1 MGRLNLRDFCCDTK
15 YTHPRL
21 PLFSLSP
28 HGVLYVFFYQKF
40 NGNVN
45 MNHNEEVPDF
55 LGGLGDMLPA
65 DVLKKVNELLE
76 QLHRKDKDNQ
86 GCPVFIYAPGSQY
99 VDKQYNIGAYPRPN
113 SRPSVAD
120 PSPFPKVKGADSTA
134 TASPPALHKGGDLP
148 APEAMVWAVEK
159 TIKDGHWWGNVSWS
173 VVYRIYQMKGY
184 QGTVSQFVRDVSQW
198 PFTMQIRYDCNDD
211 AVGKPI
217 RTGKISRSL
226 DKWAE
231 DGASSQFIILG
242 EALMKALVQ
251 FRK

>member
-1 MGRLNLRDFCCDTK
+1 M
-15 YTHPRL
+15 
-21 PLFSLSP
+21 
-28 HGVLYVFFYQKF
+28 
-40 NGNVN
+40 N

-76 QLHRKDKDNQ
+76 RVHRKDKDHQ
-86 GCPVFIYAPGSQY
+86 GSPVFVYAPGSQY
-99 VDKQYNIGAYPRPN
+99 VDKQFNIGAYPRPL
-113 SRPSVAD
+113 
-120 PSPFPKVKGADSTA
+120 PKGKGVDSTA
-134 TASPPALHKGGDLP
+134 TASHPALHKGGDLP

-242 EALMKALVQ
+242 EALMKALAQ

>member
-1 MGRLNLRDFCCDTK
+1 
-15 YTHPRL
+15 
-21 PLFSLSP
+21 
-28 HGVLYVFFYQKF
+28 
-40 NGNVN
+40 

-65 DVLKKVNELLE
+65 DVLKLVNFFNEPDEQSGTCSDSAMARKSRMKFNELLE
-76 QLHRKDKDNQ
+76 QLHRKDKDHQ
-86 GCPVFIYAPGSQY
+86 GSPVFIYAPGSQY
-99 VDKQYNIGAYPRPN
+99 VDKQFNIGAYPRPL
-113 SRPSVAD
+113 
-120 PSPFPKVKGADSTA
+120 PKGKGVDSA
-134 TASPPALHKGGDLP
+134 ETASHPALLKGGELP

-173 VVYRIYQMKGY
+173 VVYRIYQMNGY
-184 QGTVSQFVRDVSQW
+184 QGTVSQFVRDVSRW
-198 PFTMQIRYDCNDD
+198 PFTMPIRYDCNDD

-242 EALMKALVQ
+242 EALMKALAQ

>member
-1 MGRLNLRDFCCDTK
+1 M
-15 YTHPRL
+15 
-21 PLFSLSP
+21 
-28 HGVLYVFFYQKF
+28 
-40 NGNVN
+40 N
-45 MNHNEEVPDF
+45 MNQNEENPDF
-55 LGGLGDMLPA
+55 LGGLGDLLPA

-76 QLHRKDKDNQ
+76 QLHRKDNDHQ
-86 GCPVFIYAPGSQY
+86 GSPVFIYAPGSQY
-99 VDKQYNIGAYPRPN
+99 VDKQFNIGAYPRPL
-113 SRPSVAD
+113 
-120 PSPFPKVKGADSTA
+120 PKGKGVDSTA
-134 TASPPALHKGGDLP
+134 TASHPAHHKGEDLP
-148 APEAMVWAVEK
+148 VPEAMVWAVEK

-184 QGTVSQFVRDVSQW
+184 QGTVSQFVRDVSRW
-198 PFTMQIRYDCNDD
+198 PFTMHIRYDCNDD

-242 EALMKALVQ
+242 EALMKALAQ

>member
-1 MGRLNLRDFCCDTK
+1 
-15 YTHPRL
+15 
-21 PLFSLSP
+21 
-28 HGVLYVFFYQKF
+28 
-40 NGNVN
+40 

-76 QLHRKDKDNQ
+76 RVHRKDKDHQ
-86 GCPVFIYAPGSQY
+86 GSPVFVYAPGSQY
-99 VDKQYNIGAYPRPN
+99 VDKQFNIGAYPRPL
-113 SRPSVAD
+113 
-120 PSPFPKVKGADSTA
+120 PKGKGVDSTA
-134 TASPPALHKGGDLP
+134 TASHPALHKGGDLP
-148 APEAMVWAVEK
+148 AP
-159 TIKDGHWWGNVSWS
+159 IKDGHWWGNVSWS

-242 EALMKALVQ
+242 EALMKALIFVGV
-251 FRK
+251 FCFV

>member
-1 MGRLNLRDFCCDTK
+1 
-15 YTHPRL
+15 
-21 PLFSLSP
+21 
-28 HGVLYVFFYQKF
+28 
-40 NGNVN
+40 

-55 LGGLGDMLPA
+55 LDGLGDMLPA

-76 QLHRKDKDNQ
+76 QLHRKDKDHQ
-86 GCPVFIYAPGSQY
+86 GSNIINIYASGSQHIDNQY
-99 VDKQYNIGAYPRPN
+99 VFDG
-113 SRPSVAD
+113 
-120 PSPFPKVKGADSTA
+120 KVLEKSFNTNQREGESK
-134 TASPPALHKGGDLP
+134 SEIPP
-148 APEAMVWAVEK
+148 PEAMVWAVEK

-184 QGTVSQFVRDVSQW
+184 LGTVSQFVRDVSRW
-198 PFTMQIRYDCNDD
+198 SFTMHIRYDCNDD

-242 EALMKALVQ
+242 EALMKALAQ

>member
-1 MGRLNLRDFCCDTK
+1 
-15 YTHPRL
+15 
-21 PLFSLSP
+21 
-28 HGVLYVFFYQKF
+28 
-40 NGNVN
+40 

-76 QLHRKDKDNQ
+76 QLHRADKDHQ
-86 GCPVFIYAPGSQY
+86 GSPVFIYAPGSQY
-99 VDKQYNIGAYPRPN
+99 VDKQFNIGAYPRPL
-113 SRPSVAD
+113 
-120 PSPFPKVKGADSTA
+120 PKGKGADSA
-134 TASPPALHKGGDLP
+134 ETASQPALLKGGELP
-148 APEAMVWAVEK
+148 APEAIVCAVEK

-173 VVYRIYQMKGY
+173 VVYRIYQIKGY
-184 QGTVSQFVRDVSQW
+184 QGTVSQFVRDVSRW
-198 PFTMQIRYDCNDD
+198 SFTMPIRYDCNDD

-217 RTGKISRSL
+217 RAGKISRSL

-242 EALMKALVQ
+242 EALMKALAQ

>member
-1 MGRLNLRDFCCDTK
+1 
-15 YTHPRL
+15 
-21 PLFSLSP
+21 
-28 HGVLYVFFYQKF
+28 
-40 NGNVN
+40 
-45 MNHNEEVPDF
+45 
-55 LGGLGDMLPA
+55 MLPA

-76 QLHRKDKDNQ
+76 QLHRKDKDHQ
-86 GCPVFIYAPGSQY
+86 GSPVFIYAPGSQY
-99 VDKQYNIGAYPRPN
+99 VDKQFNIGAYPRPN

-120 PSPFPKVKGADSTA
+120 PSSF
-134 TASPPALHKGGDLP
+134 

-217 RTGKISRSL
+217 RTGKISRNL

-242 EALMKALVQ
+242 EALMKALAQ

>member
-1 MGRLNLRDFCCDTK
+1 
-15 YTHPRL
+15 
-21 PLFSLSP
+21 
-28 HGVLYVFFYQKF
+28 
-40 NGNVN
+40 

-65 DVLKKVNELLE
+65 DVLKVLNELLE
-76 QLHRKDKDNQ
+76 QLHRKDKDHQ
-86 GCPVFIYAPGSQY
+86 GSTVFIYASGSQY
-99 VDKQYNIGAYPRPN
+99 VDKQFNFGDKVSGMAT
-113 SRPSVAD
+113 STKQTEGE
-120 PSPFPKVKGADSTA
+120 PKSEI
-134 TASPPALHKGGDLP
+134 PPL
-148 APEAMVWAVEK
+148 EAMVWAVEK

-173 VVYRIYQMKGY
+173 VVYRIYQMKGF
-184 QGTVSQFVRDVSQW
+184 QGTVSQFVRDVSRW
-198 PFTMQIRYDCNDD
+198 PFTMPIRYDCNDD

-242 EALMKALVQ
+242 EALMKALAQ

>member
-1 MGRLNLRDFCCDTK
+1 
-15 YTHPRL
+15 
-21 PLFSLSP
+21 
-28 HGVLYVFFYQKF
+28 
-40 NGNVN
+40 

-76 QLHRKDKDNQ
+76 RVHRKDKDHQ
-86 GCPVFIYAPGSQY
+86 GSPVFVYAPGSQY
-99 VDKQYNIGAYPRPN
+99 VDKQFNIGAYPRPL
-113 SRPSVAD
+113 
-120 PSPFPKVKGADSTA
+120 PKGKGVDSTA
-134 TASPPALHKGGDLP
+134 TASHPALHKGGDLP

-184 QGTVSQFVRDVSQW
+184 QGTVSQF
-198 PFTMQIRYDCNDD
+198 D

-242 EALMKALVQ
+242 EALMKALAQ

>member
-1 MGRLNLRDFCCDTK
+1 
-15 YTHPRL
+15 
-21 PLFSLSP
+21 
-28 HGVLYVFFYQKF
+28 
-40 NGNVN
+40 

-65 DVLKKVNELLE
+65 DVLKMVNELLE
-76 QLHRKDKDNQ
+76 QLHRKDKDHQ
-86 GCPVFIYAPGSQY
+86 GSTVFIYAPGSQY
-99 VDKQYNIGAYPRPN
+99 VDKQFNFGDKVSGIATSTKQTEGE
-113 SRPSVAD
+113 
-120 PSPFPKVKGADSTA
+120 PKSEI
-134 TASPPALHKGGDLP
+134 PP
-148 APEAMVWAVEK
+148 PETMVWAVEK

-173 VVYRIYQMKGY
+173 VVYRVYQMKGY
-184 QGTVSQFVRDVSQW
+184 QGTVSQFVRDVSRW
-198 PFTMQIRYDCNDD
+198 PFTMYIRYDCNDD

-242 EALMKALVQ
+242 EALMKALAQ

>member
-1 MGRLNLRDFCCDTK
+1 
-15 YTHPRL
+15 
-21 PLFSLSP
+21 
-28 HGVLYVFFYQKF
+28 
-40 NGNVN
+40 
-45 MNHNEEVPDF
+45 MNQNEEVPDN
-55 LGGLGDMLPA
+55 LGGLGDLLPA
-65 DVLKKVNELLE
+65 DVLKMVNDLLE
-76 QLHRKDKDNQ
+76 QLHRAEHQQPGGSNIINIYASGSQHIDNQ
-86 GCPVFIYAPGSQY
+86 YVFDG
-99 VDKQYNIGAYPRPN
+99 
-113 SRPSVAD
+113 
-120 PSPFPKVKGADSTA
+120 KVLEKSFNTNQR
-134 TASPPALHKGGDLP
+134 
-148 APEAMVWAVEK
+148 EK

-198 PFTMQIRYDCNDD
+198 PFTMHIRYDCNDD

-242 EALMKALVQ
+242 KELMKALAQ

>member
-1 MGRLNLRDFCCDTK
+1 
-15 YTHPRL
+15 
-21 PLFSLSP
+21 
-28 HGVLYVFFYQKF
+28 
-40 NGNVN
+40 

-76 QLHRKDKDNQ
+76 QLHRKDK
-86 GCPVFIYAPGSQY
+86 GHPGSPVFIYAPGSQY
-99 VDKQYNIGAYPRPN
+99 VDKQFNIGAHP
-113 SRPSVAD
+113 D
-120 PSPFPKVKGADSTA
+120 PFPSEARRPVAFPCLGREKGTTDPA
-134 TASPPALHKGGDLP
+134 PPDGHPAPDRGGELP
-148 APEAMVWAVEK
+148 APEAMVWAVEN

-173 VVYRIYQMKGY
+173 VVYRIYKIKGY

-198 PFTMQIRYDCNDD
+198 PFTMSIRYDCNDD

-242 EALMKALVQ
+242 EALMKALAQ

>member
-1 MGRLNLRDFCCDTK
+1 MWIN
-15 YTHPRL
+15 
-21 PLFSLSP
+21 SLILEP
-28 HGVLYVFFYQKF
+28 T
-40 NGNVN
+40 
-45 MNHNEEVPDF
+45 PD
-55 LGGLGDMLPA
+55 P
-65 DVLKKVNELLE
+65 
-76 QLHRKDKDNQ
+76 
-86 GCPVFIYAPGSQY
+86 
-99 VDKQYNIGAYPRPN
+99 
-113 SRPSVAD
+113 
-120 PSPFPKVKGADSTA
+120 
-134 TASPPALHKGGDLP
+134 LHKGGDLP

-226 DKWAE
+226 DKWPE

-242 EALMKALVQ
+242 EALMKALAQ

>member
-1 MGRLNLRDFCCDTK
+1 
-15 YTHPRL
+15 
-21 PLFSLSP
+21 
-28 HGVLYVFFYQKF
+28 
-40 NGNVN
+40 

-76 QLHRKDKDNQ
+76 QLHQKDKDHH
-86 GCPVFIYAPGSQY
+86 GSTVIIYAPGSQY
-99 VDKQYNIGAYPRPN
+99 VDKQFNFGKEPHPQTPLRKARG
-113 SRPSVAD
+113 V
-120 PSPFPKVKGADSTA
+120 DSSA
-134 TASPPALHKGGDLP
+134 TASHPAHHKGGELP

-159 TIKDGHWWGNVSWS
+159 TINDGHWWGNISWS

-184 QGTVSQFVRDVSQW
+184 QGNVSQFVRDVSRW
-198 PFTMQIRYDCNDD
+198 PFTMHIRYDCNDD

-226 DKWAE
+226 DRWAE

-242 EALMKALVQ
+242 EALMKALTQ

>member
-1 MGRLNLRDFCCDTK
+1 
-15 YTHPRL
+15 
-21 PLFSLSP
+21 
-28 HGVLYVFFYQKF
+28 
-40 NGNVN
+40 

-76 QLHRKDKDNQ
+76 QLHRADKDHQ
-86 GCPVFIYAPGSQY
+86 GSPVFIYAPGSQY
-99 VDKQYNIGAYPRPN
+99 VDKQFNLGDKMSGKATN
-113 SRPSVAD
+113 MKQTEGE
-120 PSPFPKVKGADSTA
+120 PKSEI
-134 TASPPALHKGGDLP
+134 PP
-148 APEAMVWAVEK
+148 PEAMVWAVEK

-184 QGTVSQFVRDVSQW
+184 QGTVSQFVRDVSRW

-242 EALMKALVQ
+242 EALMKALAQ